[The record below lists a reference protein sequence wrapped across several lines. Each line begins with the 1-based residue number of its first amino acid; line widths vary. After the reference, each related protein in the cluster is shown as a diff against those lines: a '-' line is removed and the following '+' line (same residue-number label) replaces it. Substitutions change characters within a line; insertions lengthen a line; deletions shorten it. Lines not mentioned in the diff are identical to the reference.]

1 MPKIDVKITI
11 ETSSNKQLDYTVKAL
26 VRRRRLIYHEPDENK
41 TKVIYDYEN
50 NILTRENNDFYMAYE
65 FDLSKETT
73 GTLEV
78 KSLNKLLNLNIKTN
92 KLLIN
97 SNNIELNFLVEEE
110 KINYKLEVIK

>member
-1 MPKIDVKITI
+1 
-11 ETSSNKQLDYTVKAL
+11 
-26 VRRRRLIYHEPDENK
+26 
-41 TKVIYDYEN
+41 
-50 NILTRENNDFYMAYE
+50 MAYE

-110 KINYKLEVIK
+110 KINYKLEVI